1 MLAILCKKATMHELS
16 DKRKTI
22 LLVAII
28 YLWIGS
34 MLGEYFNALIGWQ
47 RASPCRRRRRH
58 QLNMCCITCFAWQR
72 SEEN

>member
-28 YLWIGS
+28 YVWIGS
-34 MLGEYFNALIGWQ
+34 MLGEYFNSETETCV
-47 RASPCRRRRRH
+47 ASYVVQCSDTG
-58 QLNMCCITCFAWQR
+58 QIITTIIY
-72 SEEN
+72 